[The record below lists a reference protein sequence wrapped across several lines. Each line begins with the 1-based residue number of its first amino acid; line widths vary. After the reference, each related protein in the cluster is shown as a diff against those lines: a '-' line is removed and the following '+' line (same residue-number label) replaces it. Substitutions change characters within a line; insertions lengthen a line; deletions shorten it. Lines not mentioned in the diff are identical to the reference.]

1 MLTDAWW
8 FLQPSNVMFLLL
20 LLAFFA
26 ALLRL
31 RALSGFL
38 LFLSLMIIALP
49 TVFGAADWL
58 GWQLER
64 QYPPARVLPAHVD
77 GIIVLGGSV
86 QWDISEQHGQLNL
99 NAAGERM
106 VAAAALARRYPQA
119 QLVLTGLFRETIPSD
134 FRTDAQPRSL
144 FTGPE
149 FGGRPLTFIGAARS
163 TYEEGLLT
171 LETVQPAAGQT
182 WLLVTSAMH
191 MPRAEGVFHT
201 LGWTSLI
208 PYPVDYRAPASPRLL
223 NLNLNIGEQLQRFDD
238 AVREWAAL
246 IVYRNTGRI
255 R

>member
-1 MLTDAWW
+1 MTDAWW
-8 FLQPSNVMFLLL
+8 FLQPSNIMFLLL
-20 LLAFFA
+20 LVALLAS
-26 ALLRL
+26 LLRL
-31 RALSGFL
+31 RALAGFM
-38 LFLSLMIIALP
+38 LFLGLAIIALP
-49 TVFGAADWL
+49 VAFGAADWL

-64 QYPPARVLPAHVD
+64 QFAPPGTLPAHVD

-119 QLVLTGLFRETIPSD
+119 QLVLTGLYRETIPAD
-134 FRTDAQPRSL
+134 FRPDALPRSL
-144 FTGPE
+144 FAGPE
-149 FGGRPLTFIGAARS
+149 FGGRPLTYIGAARS
-163 TYEEGLLT
+163 TYEEGLLV
-171 LETVQPAAGQT
+171 LEQVRPAAGQT

-191 MPRAEGVFHT
+191 MPRATQVFAT
-201 LGWTSLI
+201 LGWTNLI
-208 PYPVDYRAPASPRLL
+208 PYPVDYRAPATPRLL

-255 R
+255 S